1 MKEKDNLTI
10 YEKLVRSRIFFIFLI
25 PISLA
30 LLIGIFQQFY
40 YRYQVKKDLD
50 KLDTEIANFNK
61 QKEDLNNLLD
71 YYKNESN
78 LENEARVRLN
88 LKKEGEKVVIILP
101 AATSTEKSG
110 GISSQGSENIENLPN
125 YKQWWHYFFP
135 PKAPKGH

>member
-10 YEKLVRSRIFFIFLI
+10 YEKLIRSRIFFIVLI
-25 PISLA
+25 PIFLA
-30 LLIGIFQQFY
+30 LLVGIFQQFY
-40 YRYQVKKDLD
+40 HRYQVKKDLD

-88 LKKEGEKVVIILP
+88 LKKEGEEVVIILP
-101 AATSTEKSG
+101 TATSTEKSG
-110 GISSQGSENIENLPN
+110 GINSQGSENIENLPN
-125 YKQWWHYFFP
+125 YKQWWYYFFGNWF
-135 PKAPKGH
+135 K

>member
-10 YEKLVRSRIFFIFLI
+10 YEKLIKSRIFFIFLI
-25 PISLA
+25 PIFLA

-40 YRYQVKKDLD
+40 HRYQVKKDLD
-50 KLDTEIANFNK
+50 KLDAEIANFNK

-78 LENEARVRLN
+78 LENEARLRLN

-101 AATSTEKSG
+101 TATSTESDKMFSLKD
-110 GISSQGSENIENLPN
+110 IENLPN
-125 YKQWWHYFFP
+125 YQEWWYYFF
-135 PKAPKGH
+135 GHWSK

>member
-10 YEKLVRSRIFFIFLI
+10 YEKLIRSRIFFVFLI

-30 LLIGIFQQFY
+30 LLVGIFQQFY

-50 KLDTEIANFNK
+50 RLDTEIANFNK

-88 LKKEGEKVVIILP
+88 LKKEGENVVIILP
-101 AATSTEKSG
+101 TATSTESDK
-110 GISSQGSENIENLPN
+110 ISSQRDIENMPN
-125 YKQWWHYFFP
+125 YKQWWHYFFSNWF
-135 PKAPKGH
+135 K